1 MIQIRKIYIN
11 VVPQVYL
18 EAVKLGD
25 IEARE
30 AFTDLVLD
38 AEILVDDAEL
48 AKIKTLPEIQQA
60 LITAPDRPA
69 YKAGDWRAKGSE
81 MRNVQWKQ
89 KPAIDY
95 IANTYKDA
103 VMKAVGQKLSSL
115 PEKWRGVLTAHPL
128 YRLES
133 KGLQLSPTEDK
144 KWKSVF
150 VQVVLPL
157 GSAESGDGFLGEL
170 AKEFEQALANNQV
183 QEAADGLVWRS
194 SLTGLDSLFKSLDPF
209 AGTKAPEHQIHGQY
223 VARWGEGPGEAD
235 PGYDLNVKEGLM
247 DQIQSALTEKLVDV
261 MGVDA
266 ESITVGDDGVFVVKA
281 APPEPATEPERM
293 ADDLEEPPTS
303 ASPQTPSTPS

>member
-1 MIQIRKIYIN
+1 MIKINSGYVR

-18 EAVKLGD
+18 EAVKLGP

-48 AKIKTLPEIQQA
+48 AKIKTLPDIKQVPVV
-60 LITAPDRPA
+60 APDRPA

-89 KPAIDY
+89 KPVIDY

-103 VMKAVGQKLSSL
+103 VMKAVGEKLSAIPENWRSL
-115 PEKWRGVLTAHPL
+115 LMTHPQ
-128 YRLES
+128 YRLEA

-144 KWKSVF
+144 QWKSVF

-157 GSAESGDGFLGEL
+157 GDVESGGFLGGL
-170 AKEFEQALANNQV
+170 AQEFEQALANNQV
-183 QEAADGLVWRS
+183 QEAADGLVWKS

-209 AGTKAPEHQIHGQY
+209 AGTKASERQIHGQY
-223 VARWGEGPGEAD
+223 VARWGEKPEEAE
-235 PGYDLNVKEGLM
+235 PGYDLNVKEGMM
-247 DQIQSALTEKLVDV
+247 DQIQNVLNDKLVDV
-261 MGVDA
+261 MGADVQ
-266 ESITVGDDGVFVVKA
+266 SVNVGDDGVFVIKA
-281 APPEPATEPERM
+281 NPPEPSTEPERV
-293 ADDLEEPPTS
+293 ADNLEEPPTS
-303 ASPQTPSTPS
+303 ASQPMP